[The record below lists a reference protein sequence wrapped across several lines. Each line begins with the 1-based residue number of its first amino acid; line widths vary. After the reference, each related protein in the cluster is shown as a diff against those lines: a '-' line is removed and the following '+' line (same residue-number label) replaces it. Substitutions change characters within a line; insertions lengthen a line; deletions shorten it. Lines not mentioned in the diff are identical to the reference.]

1 MPPTAQL
8 VLSDP
13 SRDGFSNVS
22 AGLAVLAGI
31 AASDAIC
38 CARLKA
44 RHRGEDHR
52 GAAVLLAEAT
62 PNGKG
67 LAQTLTRLLDVKDA
81 AHYGVNLVNSRRAKD
96 AVNWAGR
103 LVGVA
108 RTEVER

>member
-1 MPPTAQL
+1 

-13 SRDGFSNVS
+13 SPDEFANVS

-38 CARLKA
+38 CARLKP
-44 RHRGEDHR
+44 RHRGDDHR
-52 GAAVLLAEAT
+52 SAAVLLAEAT
-62 PNGKG
+62 PNGKA

-81 AHYGVNLVNSRRAKD
+81 AHYGVNLVNRRRAKD
-96 AVNWAGR
+96 AVKWAGR
-103 LVGVA
+103 LVEAA